1 MNVKLLEKTR
11 SLMQANRNKVA
22 DCGFVI
28 DGQDRDCVDSLL
40 GLLLDA
46 STTKAGLAAWV
57 CYAANEDAN
66 TESEAFDGELFED
79 EAARLLDLD
88 EVDAAFLFATVCQR
102 DNARY
107 LVEIFDR
114 IATVLSKHTEDVE
127 AIEVEN
133 LLDEARRIER
143 RLESLERCIATVNL
157 TAMFT
162 RKNVT
167 QSAHAWA
174 ADAHVAALALVASL
188 RSNLQ
193 TARRHEQPR
202 A

>member
-1 MNVKLLEKTR
+1 MNVNLLEKTR
-11 SLMQANRNKVA
+11 SLMQANRNKVE

-28 DGQDRDCVDSLL
+28 DGQHRDHVDSLL

-57 CYAANEDAN
+57 CYAANEDAAI
-66 TESEAFDGELFED
+66 ESQEAVVGELFEE

-88 EVDAAFLFATVCQR
+88 EVDAAYLFSPAPFER
-102 DNARY
+102 SRY
-107 LVEIFDR
+107 LAEVFGRIETVISKHQPQASADEVAELLEDARKIAKRLETLEKR
-114 IATVLSKHTEDVE
+114 IAETD
-127 AIEVEN
+127 I
-133 LLDEARRIER
+133 
-143 RLESLERCIATVNL
+143 

-162 RKNVT
+162 RSNVT

-193 TARRHEQPR
+193 TSKR